1 MKQRNS
7 WRKNVYIL
15 AVCNSFTA
23 ASYTMIV
30 PFLPLYLMELGADE
44 SDVAVYSGFVYAVTF
59 LIAAIMAPF
68 WGKLADARGKKI
80 MGMRAVVM
88 LAITYLVGGFVSSPE
103 GLFGMRI
110 IQGFANGF
118 MPMAMTMGSCF
129 SPQKEIGYGLGIIH
143 SGMIFG
149 SVVGPL
155 IGGLVSHLVGMRNS
169 FYVAGG
175 ALVFLSFLYWFL
187 MDEPPTAEER
197 AVRDG
202 EPLPNPEDLQ
212 GKTVTK
218 KTGIIEDITYAFG
231 NKRLMAILFII
242 FSTNLANYTLQP
254 VIALHVGTLLGSKE
268 DVSLISGFVFGLGGL
283 SGAIAA
289 ANWGKFGQRRGFFR
303 ALAYAFGG
311 AGIFTVA
318 QFFAPDVY
326 VFGALQFLFGLF
338 FMGANPASAS
348 LLAQSAPAEFQGRAF
363 GLSSTANQLGG
374 MVGPLLAGF
383 VAVGVG
389 VAPLFIFTGTALL
402 IYGAVMW
409 HYREKEQ

>member
-59 LIAAIMAPF
+59 LIAAIMAPI
-68 WGKLADARGKKI
+68 WGKLADSKGKKI

-129 SPQKEIGYGLGIIH
+129 SPQSEIGYGLGIIH

-155 IGGLVSHLVGMRNS
+155 IGGLVSYLVGMRNS

-197 AVRDG
+197 ALRDG
-202 EPLPNPEDLQ
+202 EPLPKPTPASE
-212 GKTVTK
+212 KTAAK
-218 KTGIIEDITYAFG
+218 KTSIIDDLVYAFG
-231 NKRLMAILFII
+231 NKKLLAILFII

-254 VIALHVGTLLGSKE
+254 VIALHVGALVGSAGN
-268 DVSLISGFVFGLGGL
+268 VSLISGIVFGLGGI

-289 ANWGKFGQRRGFFR
+289 AKWGKFGQSRGFFR
-303 ALAYAFGG
+303 ALAYAFAG
-311 AGIFTVA
+311 AGAFVVA
-318 QFFAPDVY
+318 QYFAPDVY
-326 VFGALQFLFGLF
+326 VFGALQFMFGLF
-338 FMGANPASAS
+338 FMGANPAAAA
-348 LLAQSAPAEFQGRAF
+348 LLAKSAPAEFQGRAF

-374 MVGPLLAGF
+374 MVGPLFAGF
-383 VAVGVG
+383 VAAAVG
-389 VAPLFIFTGTALL
+389 VAPLFVITGVTLL

-409 HYREKEQ
+409 RYREKEQ

>member
-15 AVCNSFTA
+15 AVCHSFTA
-23 ASYTMIV
+23 ASYMMIV

-212 GKTVTK
+212 VKTGTK

-231 NKRLMAILFII
+231 NKRLMAILF
-242 FSTNLANYTLQP
+242 
-254 VIALHVGTLLGSKE
+254 TLLGSKE

-389 VAPLFIFTGTALL
+389 VAPLFILTGTALL